1 MMKLK
6 KPDFSLKDIYPSC
19 ISHYKDPNKEKLMKS
34 ITVDLL
40 EDEKRYL
47 ERMKNKELYLEQKN
61 QTHSDELCKDLH
73 NSSYVNN
80 YIM

>member
-34 ITVDLL
+34 IAPKLL
-40 EDEKRYL
+40 EDEKRFFSLKFVYEGDKL
-47 ERMKNKELYLEQKN
+47 KEKNIVFY
-61 QTHSDELCKDLH
+61 
-73 NSSYVNN
+73 
-80 YIM
+80 

>member
-6 KPDFSLKDIYPSC
+6 KPNFSLKDVYPSC

-34 ITVDLL
+34 ITPKLL

-47 ERMKNKELYLEQKN
+47 ERMKNKELYLEQNLTLDK
-61 QTHSDELCKDLH
+61 CW
-73 NSSYVNN
+73 
-80 YIM
+80 